1 IELIKVLRGKNI
13 KCFLATNQEKHRTE
27 YMTNQ
32 MGFKDVFDH
41 IFSSAEIGYKKP
53 EREFYEFIFN
63 WINKT
68 ESVAKE
74 EIFYIDDSQE
84 AIDAA
89 NTYGINSRF
98 YTSFEDFTNQ
108 INTLVK

>member
-1 IELIKVLRGKNI
+1 MKND
-13 KCFLATNQEKHRTE
+13 
-27 YMTNQ
+27 

-41 IFSSAEIGYKKP
+41 IFSSADIGYKKP

-68 ESVAKE
+68 DSATKD
-74 EIFYIDDSQE
+74 EIFYIDDSQD

-89 NTYGINSRF
+89 KTFGINAHF
-98 YTSFEDFTNQ
+98 YTGFEDFTNQ